1 MPEKLDA
8 CNANIHRTLRSRGLY
23 QSGRRTALDGLSGIG
38 FYTLRMNAPALPPGR
53 ANILGVL
60 VAAALLAGAC
70 DGDKAPPDP
79 AARVVG
85 DESAAASA
93 PAAPVGDVPDTSDMV
108 DVVLAKI
115 NANPAIKGK
124 ATLVEFRQKSVS
136 TQALGDTMKSAVVE
150 FEGVVT
156 FSSDVSWSWQGPTR
170 AGEPQKFEAR
180 AEYVDQGEGWQ
191 RVEPLGI
198 YPL

>member
-1 MPEKLDA
+1 MNPPA
-8 CNANIHRTLRSRGLY
+8 PTSAR
-23 QSGRRTALDGLSGIG
+23 ALS
-38 FYTLRMNAPALPPGR
+38 
-53 ANILGVL
+53 LGVL
-60 VAAALLAGAC
+60 CTGALLAGAC
-70 DGDKAPPDP
+70 GGDKAPPDP
-79 AARVVG
+79 AAGTVK
-85 DESAAASA
+85 DDSTAASA
-93 PAAPVGDVPDTSDMV
+93 SAVRAGDAPDTSDMR

-115 NANPAIKGK
+115 NANPAIEGK

-180 AEYVDQGEGWQ
+180 AEYIDQGEGWQ

>member
-1 MPEKLDA
+1 
-8 CNANIHRTLRSRGLY
+8 
-23 QSGRRTALDGLSGIG
+23 
-38 FYTLRMNAPALPPGR
+38 MNAPAHAPAR
-53 ANILGVL
+53 ARFLGVL
-60 VAAALLAGAC
+60 FAAALMAAAC

-79 AARVVG
+79 AASAEG
-85 DESAAASA
+85 ESTAASA
-93 PAAPVGDVPDTSDMV
+93 SAAPAGDAPDTSDMG

-115 NANPAIKGK
+115 NANPAIQGK

-136 TQALGDTMKSAVVE
+136 MQALGDKMKSAVVE

>member
-1 MPEKLDA
+1 
-8 CNANIHRTLRSRGLY
+8 
-23 QSGRRTALDGLSGIG
+23 
-38 FYTLRMNAPALPPGR
+38 MNAPAHTPAR
-53 ANILGVL
+53 ALFLGVL
-60 VAAALLAGAC
+60 GAASLLAGAC
-70 DGDKAPPDP
+70 SGDKAPPEP
-79 AARVVG
+79 AAGSVG

-93 PAAPVGDVPDTSDMV
+93 PAVRAGDAPDTGDMG

-115 NANPAIKGK
+115 NANPAIEGK

-156 FSSDVSWSWQGPTR
+156 FSSDVSWSWQGPTK

-180 AEYVDQGEGWQ
+180 AEYVDQGQGWQ

>member
-23 QSGRRTALDGLSGIG
+23 QSGRRTAYEGVTGHGS
-38 FYTLRMNAPALPPGR
+38 YTFPMKFSAHTPAR
-53 ANILGVL
+53 AVVLGVL
-60 VAAALLAGAC
+60 CAGALLAGAC
-70 DGDKAPPDP
+70 GGDSAPPDP
-79 AARVVG
+79 AAGAIR
-85 DESAAASA
+85 DDSTAASA
-93 PAAPVGDVPDTSDMV
+93 ATVRAGDAPDTSDMG
-108 DVVLAKI
+108 DVVLARI
-115 NANPAIKGK
+115 NANPAIEGK
-124 ATLVEFRQKSVS
+124 ATLLEFREKSVS
-136 TQALGDTMKSAVVE
+136 TQALGDAMKSAVVE

-180 AEYVDQGEGWQ
+180 VEYVDQGEGWK
-191 RVEPLGI
+191 RVEPVGI

>member
-1 MPEKLDA
+1 MR
-8 CNANIHRTLRSRGLY
+8 IFT
-23 QSGRRTALDGLSGIG
+23 GLSGRADYTRVAAGRRVSGLG

-53 ANILGVL
+53 AHLLGVL
-60 VAAALLAGAC
+60 VAAAQFTGAC
-70 DGDKAPPDP
+70 DGDRAPPDP
-79 AARVVG
+79 AASVVG
-85 DESAAASA
+85 DESTADSA
-93 PAAPVGDVPDTSDMV
+93 PAAPVGDAPDTSDMV

-115 NANPAIKGK
+115 NANPAIEGK

-136 TQALGDTMKSAVVE
+136 TQALGDTMQSAVVE

-180 AEYVDQGEGWQ
+180 AEYVDRGQGWQ

>member
-1 MPEKLDA
+1 
-8 CNANIHRTLRSRGLY
+8 
-23 QSGRRTALDGLSGIG
+23 
-38 FYTLRMNAPALPPGR
+38 MNAPAHAPAR
-53 ANILGVL
+53 ALILGV
-60 VAAALLAGAC
+60 VGAAALLAGAC
-70 DGDKAPPDP
+70 EGDKAPNDP
-79 AARVVG
+79 AAG
-85 DESAAASA
+85 AMKDEPAAAFPVA
-93 PAAPVGDVPDTSDMV
+93 PAGDAPDTSGMSE
-108 DVVLAKI
+108 VVLAKI
-115 NANPAIKGK
+115 NANPAIEGK

-136 TQALGDTMKSAVVE
+136 MQALGDKMKSAVVE

-156 FSSDVSWSWQGPTR
+156 FSGDVSWSWQGPTR

>member
-1 MPEKLDA
+1 M
-8 CNANIHRTLRSRGLY
+8 
-23 QSGRRTALDGLSGIG
+23 ALDGVTGPGS
-38 FYTLRMNAPALPPGR
+38 YTLAMNVSAHAQAR
-53 ANILGVL
+53 ARCLVVLGV
-60 VAAALLAGAC
+60 AALLAGAC
-70 DGDKAPPDP
+70 DGGKAPSDP
-79 AARVVG
+79 AAG
-85 DESAAASA
+85 AANVDPPAAPA
-93 PAAPVGDVPDTSDMV
+93 PAATTGDAPDTSDLAG
-108 DVVLAKI
+108 VVLAKI
-115 NANPAIKGK
+115 NSNPAIQGK

-136 TQALGDTMKSAVVE
+136 TQALGAEMKSAVVE

-180 AEYVDQGEGWQ
+180 AEYVDQGQGWQ

>member
-1 MPEKLDA
+1 M
-8 CNANIHRTLRSRGLY
+8 S
-23 QSGRRTALDGLSGIG
+23 
-38 FYTLRMNAPALPPGR
+38 APALAPAP
-53 ANILGVL
+53 AHLLGVL
-60 VAAALLAGAC
+60 VAAALFAGAC

-79 AARVVG
+79 SAGAVG
-85 DESAAASA
+85 GDSTAASA
-93 PAAPVGDVPDTSDMV
+93 PAAPAAPAGDAPDTSDMG

-115 NANPAIKGK
+115 NANPAIEGK

-180 AEYVDQGEGWQ
+180 AEYVDQGQGWQ